1 MRRLVLMLSLLPFAA
16 CTYVDRRLT
25 DLGDCFVWRWHQDA
39 LGVSADARVG
49 PLGVV
54 VGGWY
59 AEWSVGKDTW
69 WQRPGY
75 TLTNHGTGV
84 PFTTLGPLGYGQSW
98 SRFFATG
105 STGNHVAAPGAYDD
119 VTSWVFVHDVFDLDD
134 ASPFVLTTEQKLVD
148 LFGVE
153 VGLTPLFVHAHVGFN
168 AAEFVDFTLGLI
180 GLDLFGDDGV
190 ERPPT
195 LPFVPEGR

>member
-1 MRRLVLMLSLLPFAA
+1 MRRVAQMLLLLPFAA
-16 CTYVDRRLT
+16 CTYVDQRLT
-25 DLGDCFVWRWHQDA
+25 DLGDCFVWRWHQSA
-39 LGVSADARVG
+39 LGANVDAKVG
-49 PLGVV
+49 PLAVN

-59 AEWSVGKDTW
+59 AEWGVGKDTW

-75 TLTNHGTGV
+75 TLTNHGYGI

-98 SRFFATG
+98 SRFLAT
-105 STGNHVAAPGAYDD
+105 STTGNHVEDPQGFDD
-119 VTSWVFVHDVFDLDD
+119 VSSWILLSDVFDLDD
-134 ASPFVLTTEQKLVD
+134 SAPFALTPEQKVVD

-153 VGLTPLFVHAHVGFN
+153 LGLTPVFVHAHVGFN
-168 AAEFVDFTLGLI
+168 VAEFVDFALGLLLI
-180 GLDLFGDDGV
+180 DVFGDDHV